1 MGIFFGEKGKG
12 DGDFPPIFLWEKK
25 AAGQIL
31 TGLVEL
37 VADIDFVR
45 FHLDVFLIG
54 WRVHPTRSSVSWV
67 LPLVLLGAPF
77 KKFLLQE
84 RKFFKRDWA

>member
-37 VADIDFVR
+37 VVEMDFAQSD
-45 FHLDVFLIG
+45 LDRLDS
-54 WRVHPTRSSVSWV
+54 PS
-67 LPLVLLGAPF
+67 
-77 KKFLLQE
+77 
-84 RKFFKRDWA
+84 